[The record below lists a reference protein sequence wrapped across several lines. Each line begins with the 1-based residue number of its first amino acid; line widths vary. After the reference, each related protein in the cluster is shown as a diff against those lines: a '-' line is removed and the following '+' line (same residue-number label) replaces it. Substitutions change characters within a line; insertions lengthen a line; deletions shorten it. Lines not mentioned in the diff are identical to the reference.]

1 MKRNRKK
8 ANLKLKFP
16 ANLFVNNKAII
27 YTDGG
32 SRGNPGPGALGVVI
46 TDENGKILKE
56 YSHYLGEVTNN
67 QAEYEAVIFALQK
80 AKQIRIK
87 EIELRVDSELIGRQ
101 LLGEYK
107 IKDPNL
113 QPLFIKAWNL
123 RLDYDKVDIKII
135 PREQN
140 KKADKLVN
148 IELDNNKNKLF

>member
-1 MKRNRKK
+1 M
-8 ANLKLKFP
+8 
-16 ANLFVNNKAII
+16 VVKAII

-32 SRGNPGPGALGVVI
+32 SRGNPGPSALGVVV
-46 TDENGKILKE
+46 TEESGKGLKE

-80 AKQIRIK
+80 AKQLGIK
-87 EIELRVDSELIGRQ
+87 EVELRVDSELIGRQ
-101 LLGEYK
+101 LLGMYK
-107 IKDPNL
+107 IKDPDL
-113 QPLFIKAWNL
+113 QPLFLKAWNL

-148 IELDNNKNKLF
+148 RELDSRNKLF

>member
-1 MKRNRKK
+1 MISQRR
-8 ANLKLKFP
+8 
-16 ANLFVNNKAII
+16 AII
-27 YTDGG
+27 YADGG
-32 SRGNPGPGALGVVI
+32 SRGNPGPSSLGIVI
-46 TDENGKILKE
+46 TDETGKTSKE
-56 YSHYLGEVTNN
+56 YSHYLGEATNN

-80 AKQIRIK
+80 AKQLK
-87 EIELRVDSELIGRQ
+87 FKNLEIRVDSELIGRQ
-101 LLGEYK
+101 LLGEWK

-148 IELDNNKNKLF
+148 RELDSRNKLF

>member
-1 MKRNRKK
+1 M
-8 ANLKLKFP
+8 LK
-16 ANLFVNNKAII
+16 NKAII

-32 SRGNPGPGALGVVI
+32 SRGNPGPSALGVVI
-46 TDENGKILKE
+46 EDGQGRILKE
-56 YSHYLGEVTNN
+56 YSHYLGEATNN

-80 AKQIRIK
+80 AKQLKVKELEIK
-87 EIELRVDSELIGRQ
+87 TDSELIGRQ

-107 IKDPNL
+107 IKDSDL

-123 RLDYDKVDIKII
+123 RLDYKKVNIKII

-148 IELDNNKNKLF
+148 QELDAKNKLF

>member
-1 MKRNRKK
+1 MNT
-8 ANLKLKFP
+8 
-16 ANLFVNNKAII
+16 KAII

-32 SRGNPGPGALGVVI
+32 SRGNPGPGALGAVI
-46 TDENGKILKE
+46 ADESGKILKE

-80 AKQIRIK
+80 AKQLRIK
-87 EIELRVDSELIGRQ
+87 EVELRVDSELIGKQ
-101 LLGEYK
+101 LLGKYK

-123 RLDYDKVDIKII
+123 RLDYEKVNIKII
-135 PREQN
+135 PREEN

-148 IELDNNKNKLF
+148 RELDSRNKLF

>member
-1 MKRNRKK
+1 M
-8 ANLKLKFP
+8 A
-16 ANLFVNNKAII
+16 VKAII

-32 SRGNPGPGALGVVI
+32 SRGNPGPGALGVVV
-46 TDENGKILKE
+46 TDESGKVLKE

-80 AKQIRIK
+80 AKQLGIK
-87 EIELRVDSELIGRQ
+87 EIELKVDSELIGRQ
-101 LLGEYK
+101 LLGKYK
-107 IKDPNL
+107 IKDPDL

-140 KKADKLVN
+140 KKADKMVN
-148 IELDNNKNKLF
+148 RELDSKSKLL

>member
-1 MKRNRKK
+1 MK
-8 ANLKLKFP
+8 L
-16 ANLFVNNKAII
+16 VIH
-27 YTDGG
+27 TDGG
-32 SRGNPGPGALGVVI
+32 SRGNPGPGALGVAIFEESGHV
-46 TDENGKILKE
+46 LKE

-80 AKQIRIK
+80 AKQLRAK

-101 LLGEYK
+101 LLGQYK
-107 IKDPNL
+107 IKDPDL

-140 KKADKLVN
+140 KAADKLVN
-148 IELDNNKNKLF
+148 RELDSKNKLF

>member
-1 MKRNRKK
+1 MS
-8 ANLKLKFP
+8 L
-16 ANLFVNNKAII
+16 KAII
-27 YTDGG
+27 YSDGG

-46 TDENGKILKE
+46 FDEMGKVLKE

-67 QAEYEAVIFALQK
+67 QAEYEGVIFALQK
-80 AKQIRIK
+80 AKQLKIK

-113 QPLFIKAWNL
+113 QSLFIKAWNL

-140 KKADKLVN
+140 KVADKLVN
-148 IELDNNKNKLF
+148 RELDSKNKLF

>member
-1 MKRNRKK
+1 M
-8 ANLKLKFP
+8 
-16 ANLFVNNKAII
+16 NNKAII

>member
-1 MKRNRKK
+1 M
-8 ANLKLKFP
+8 A
-16 ANLFVNNKAII
+16 VKAII

-32 SRGNPGPGALGVVI
+32 SRGNRGPGALAVVG
-46 TDENGKILKE
+46 TYESGKLLKK

-80 AKQIRIK
+80 AKQLGIK
-87 EIELRVDSELIGRQ
+87 EIELKVDSELIGRQ
-101 LLGEYK
+101 LLGKYK
-107 IKDPNL
+107 IKDPDL
-113 QPLFIKAWNL
+113 QTLFIKAWNL

-148 IELDNNKNKLF
+148 RELDSKSKLL

>member
-1 MKRNRKK
+1 MFKYSDR
-8 ANLKLKFP
+8 
-16 ANLFVNNKAII
+16 AII
-27 YTDGG
+27 YSDGG

-46 TDENGKILKE
+46 IDGSGKVLKE

-67 QAEYEAVIFALQK
+67 QAEYEGVIFALQK
-80 AKQIRIK
+80 AKQLKIK
-87 EIELRVDSELIGRQ
+87 KVELRVDSELIGRQ

-107 IKDPNL
+107 IKDPGL

-140 KKADKLVN
+140 KAADKLVN
-148 IELDNNKNKLF
+148 RELDSKNKLF